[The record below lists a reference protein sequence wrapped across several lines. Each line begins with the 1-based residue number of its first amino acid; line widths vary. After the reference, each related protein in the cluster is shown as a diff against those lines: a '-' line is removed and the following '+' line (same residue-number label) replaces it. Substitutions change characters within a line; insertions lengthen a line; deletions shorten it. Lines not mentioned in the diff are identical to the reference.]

1 MQKILFLNLFFL
13 SFVNVF
19 LAESKVITLSEIFY
33 YGKNLSEN
41 QACEIALKN
50 AKNKAASSLGEFIT
64 SESILQCKE
73 SQSSESC
80 KQFSNIWT
88 ESIGVIKDFSSKR
101 EASYDETLGKYYC
114 KQTITANVIKS
125 EKPDPNFDFS
135 VLLNK
140 KVFEINNNNKTK
152 IGDFYSSTENLE
164 IEISPLSEM
173 FVNIFYYSPSGST
186 NIYNEKITRLFP
198 NPLCENNYIKNK
210 ITIPNTIC
218 EQRFK
223 LQYSEKDILE
233 KNNKQEFLLLIATKD
248 RIKFRNEYSI
258 KSLKAKINEINRF
271 DIRKKDVMINVYF
284 NE

>member
-1 MQKILFLNLFFL
+1 
-13 SFVNVF
+13 
-19 LAESKVITLSEIFY
+19 
-33 YGKNLSEN
+33 
-41 QACEIALKN
+41 
-50 AKNKAASSLGEFIT
+50 
-64 SESILQCKE
+64 
-73 SQSSESC
+73 
-80 KQFSNIWT
+80 
-88 ESIGVIKDFSSKR
+88 
-101 EASYDETLGKYYC
+101 ASYDEALGKYYC

-125 EKPDPNFDFS
+125 EKPDPNFDFNF
-135 VLLNK
+135 LLNK